1 MHKKNRDAWQIETGL
16 GVHTPDVS
24 PSPPPP
30 SVGTHVV
37 GGLDDDGGDE
47 DAGDGVREPEAEA
60 AAEDPDDDDPRREA
74 VHPVVVGVGDR
85 RVRLRRLPHRHHHLK
100 EGDGWVPGAKEW
112 QSRRVALTEGEK
124 WRPRG
129 PPFRQPRSFDG
140 IPPRR

>member
-1 MHKKNRDAWQIETGL
+1 MDNLRCEDLQRVTHGGEKKKKRPLLCTKKNRDAWQIETGL
-16 GVHTPDVS
+16 GVHTPDV
-24 PSPPPP
+24 PPPP
-30 SVGTHVV
+30 SLGTHVV

-100 EGDGWVPGAKEW
+100 EGGWGGPG
-112 QSRRVALTEGEK
+112 RGRVAES
-124 WRPRG
+124 P
-129 PPFRQPRSFDG
+129 
-140 IPPRR
+140 